1 MSRARHVTVGLEHA
15 ATVRRAAAFGGKRSP
30 PPFRRLAYGG
40 QSMVLATLPTVSDL
54 SVRSALT
61 RLSAEFPELGQ
72 RSIGLVVRTCR
83 EELRGSPDGALPE
96 LVERLAR
103 QRLRAPAL

>member
-1 MSRARHVTVGLEHA
+1 MALGA
-15 ATVRRAAAFGGKRSP
+15 
-30 PPFRRLAYGG
+30 
-40 QSMVLATLPTVSDL
+40 LPTVSDL

-61 RLSAEFPELGQ
+61 RLSAEFPELGHG
-72 RSIGLVVRTCR
+72 SLVLVVNTCR
-83 EELRGSPDGALPE
+83 EELRGSPSDALPE

>member
-1 MSRARHVTVGLEHA
+1 
-15 ATVRRAAAFGGKRSP
+15 
-30 PPFRRLAYGG
+30 
-40 QSMVLATLPTVSDL
+40 MVLTTLPTVADM

-61 RLSAEFPELGQ
+61 RLSAEFPELGH

>member
-1 MSRARHVTVGLEHA
+1 M
-15 ATVRRAAAFGGKRSP
+15 P
-30 PPFRRLAYGG
+30 
-40 QSMVLATLPTVSDL
+40 LATLPTTSDL

-72 RSIGLVVRTCR
+72 GSIVLVVNTCR
-83 EELRGSPDGALPE
+83 EELRGSPNDALPE

-103 QRLRAPAL
+103 QRLRAPGL

>member
-1 MSRARHVTVGLEHA
+1 MLKA
-15 ATVRRAAAFGGKRSP
+15 ALP
-30 PPFRRLAYGG
+30 P
-40 QSMVLATLPTVSDL
+40 VSDA

-61 RLSAEFPELGQ
+61 RLTAEFPELG
-72 RSIGLVVRTCR
+72 RGSIGLVVRTCR

-103 QRLRAPAL
+103 QRLKAPIL

>member
-1 MSRARHVTVGLEHA
+1 
-15 ATVRRAAAFGGKRSP
+15 
-30 PPFRRLAYGG
+30 
-40 QSMVLATLPTVSDL
+40 MVLAALPTVSDL

-61 RLSAEFPELGQ
+61 RLSAEFPELGH
-72 RSIGLVVRTCR
+72 RSIVLVVRTCR

>member
-1 MSRARHVTVGLEHA
+1 M
-15 ATVRRAAAFGGKRSP
+15 P
-30 PPFRRLAYGG
+30 
-40 QSMVLATLPTVSDL
+40 LATLPTTADL

-72 RSIGLVVRTCR
+72 RSIVLVVNTCR
-83 EELRGSPDGALPE
+83 EELRGSPNDALPE

>member
-1 MSRARHVTVGLEHA
+1 
-15 ATVRRAAAFGGKRSP
+15 
-30 PPFRRLAYGG
+30 
-40 QSMVLATLPTVSDL
+40 MVLTALPTVSDL

-61 RLSAEFPELGQ
+61 RLSAEFPELG
-72 RSIGLVVRTCR
+72 RSSIVLVVRTCR
-83 EELRGSPDGALPE
+83 EELRGSPNDALPE

>member
-1 MSRARHVTVGLEHA
+1 M
-15 ATVRRAAAFGGKRSP
+15 P
-30 PPFRRLAYGG
+30 
-40 QSMVLATLPTVSDL
+40 LATLPTTSDL

-72 RSIGLVVRTCR
+72 GSIVLVVNTCR
-83 EELRGSPDGALPE
+83 EELRGSPNDALPE